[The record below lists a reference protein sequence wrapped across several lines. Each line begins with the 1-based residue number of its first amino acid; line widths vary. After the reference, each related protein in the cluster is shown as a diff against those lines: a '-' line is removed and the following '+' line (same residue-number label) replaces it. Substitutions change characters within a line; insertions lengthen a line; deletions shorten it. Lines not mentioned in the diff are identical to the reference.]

1 MHLLLTGVGGFVG
14 SRLARLL
21 LARGERVSG
30 TFFEE
35 EPRAPG
41 VTLYEA
47 DLLDAAAMAAAVR
60 AAAPDAVV
68 HLAGLSHVG
77 ESWSRMAE
85 YFRVNVLGTENLLAA
100 AAGRRVVVASS
111 AEVYGVVPESEQP
124 IGEQRQLD
132 PRTPYALTKAAAERL
147 ALGRG
152 AVVAR
157 CFNLVGPGQSPRF
170 ALPAFAAQ
178 LAAIARGEREPVL
191 RVGNLSAR
199 RDFVHVDD
207 GAEAYRLLAE
217 RGRPGEIYNLASGRA
232 FSLAEALDRLVG
244 IAAIAGVPAR
254 IEIDPERVRA
264 VDLPLLAGDAGRL
277 RALGWEARR
286 SLGEALA
293 DLWTA
298 ASGAA
303 TATGADGGA
312 ERVSA

>member
-21 LARGERVSG
+21 LAHGERVSG

-35 EPRAPG
+35 VPRAPG

-77 ESWSRMAE
+77 ESWTRMAE

-124 IGEQRQLD
+124 IGEQRRLD

-147 ALGRG
+147 ALAHG

-157 CFNLVGPGQSPRF
+157 CFNLVGPGQSARF

-178 LAAIARGEREPVL
+178 LAAIARGEREAVL

-232 FSLAEALDRLVG
+232 FSLAEALDRLVA

-277 RALGWEARR
+277 RTLGWEARR
-286 SLGEALA
+286 GLDEALA
-293 DLWTA
+293 DLWTE
-298 ASGAA
+298 ASGGAA
-303 TATGADGGA
+303 APGDA
-312 ERVSA
+312 ERVPA

>member
-77 ESWSRMAE
+77 ESWTRMAE

-111 AEVYGVVPESEQP
+111 AEVYGAVPEAEQP
-124 IGEQRQLD
+124 IDERRELAPQ
-132 PRTPYALTKAAAERL
+132 TPYALTKAAAERL

-157 CFNLVGPGQSPRF
+157 CFNLVGPGQSVRF

-178 LAAIARGEREPVL
+178 LAAIARGERDAVL

-217 RGRPGEIYNLASGRA
+217 RGRPGETYNLASGRA
-232 FSLAEALDRLVG
+232 FSLAEALDRLVA

-254 IEIDPERVRA
+254 IEIDPARMRE

-286 SLGEALA
+286 GLDEALA
-293 DLWTA
+293 DLWA
-298 ASGAA
+298 EASGAA
-303 TATGADGGA
+303 GPGA